1 MRKVTL
7 VPSWRPLCICIHVC
21 ASMWMWRSVCVGEG
35 RVVGVVWAWPIKHR
49 ALERQLQLLM
59 MLPLTSK
66 GTCGRTGRCCR
77 WGRGRPTKVHSC
89 RPLERYW
96 NVNVCILRR
105 WAGSQRQVA
114 SSNLQKSFSKAKQQP
129 RLPPSCITL
138 GENIVEL
145 WRSIIAFWFRT
156 ARI

>member
-1 MRKVTL
+1 M
-7 VPSWRPLCICIHVC
+7 
-21 ASMWMWRSVCVGEG
+21 CVRACECEGACVWVRG

-145 WRSIIAFWFRT
+145 
-156 ARI
+156 